1 MTTSLLIKDTVHME
15 IETFKRPKDI
25 RRLKE
30 SHVAFSGSPRQHWND
45 PAKVILVADPYSRN
59 TFYYEFRIDDIAC
72 VQELP
77 NLVSPHEEVIPMMR
91 VWVKKRSLALRCTP
105 FIVEETL

>member
-1 MTTSLLIKDTVHME
+1 MTTSLLIKETIFME
-15 IETFKRPKDI
+15 IEAVKRPEDI
-25 RRLKE
+25 RRLKG

-45 PAKVILVADPYSRN
+45 PSKVILVADPYSRG

-77 NLVSPHEEVIPMMR
+77 NLVNPEEDVIPMMR
-91 VWVKKRSLALRCTP
+91 VWVKKGSLALRCTP
-105 FIVEETL
+105 FIVQETL